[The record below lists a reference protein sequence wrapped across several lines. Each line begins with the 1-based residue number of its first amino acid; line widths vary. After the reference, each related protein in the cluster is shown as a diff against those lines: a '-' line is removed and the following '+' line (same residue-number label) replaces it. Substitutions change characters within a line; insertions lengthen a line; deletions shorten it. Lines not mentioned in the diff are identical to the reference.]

1 MSDDRNIRILVRS
14 LSLCAAVALLALPST
29 GFAQAGFSYEIKSS
43 VEKGEEKPAVILR
56 ATGDVAD
63 SEIEFRRSDG
73 KTFTKRIGSAKEGEE
88 VVIPVDQPAG
98 KYSYDVHITGEGTD
112 GSEIDASFEAEMA
125 VVGKLDVWVKKDRA
139 AIAEGKLTLKGSRP
153 IEKVHV
159 TVYNEQNK
167 PVHKGMVEV
176 GGATGNFTIEWP
188 AVEDV
193 GAVRVKAYD
202 VHGFW
207 RGVELEPFWVKIP
220 HDEVRFKFGKAEW
233 EESEVPKLR
242 DSLEKIREAME
253 KHERKGLEMQLY
265 ISGYTDTVGSAKSN
279 RELSRKR
286 ARAIGE
292 WFRNNG
298 LDIPVY
304 YQGFGE
310 DVLAVD
316 TPDETK
322 NKQNRRAIYILGN
335 AQPPTSGSIPRS
347 NWRRLD

>member
-1 MSDDRNIRILVRS
+1 
-14 LSLCAAVALLALPST
+14 
-29 GFAQAGFSYEIKSS
+29 
-43 VEKGEEKPAVILR
+43 
-56 ATGDVAD
+56 
-63 SEIEFRRSDG
+63 
-73 KTFTKRIGSAKEGEE
+73 
-88 VVIPVDQPAG
+88 
-98 KYSYDVHITGEGTD
+98 
-112 GSEIDASFEAEMA
+112 
-125 VVGKLDVWVKKDRA
+125 
-139 AIAEGKLTLKGSRP
+139 
-153 IEKVHV
+153 
-159 TVYNEQNK
+159 
-167 PVHKGMVEV
+167 
-176 GGATGNFTIEWP
+176 
-188 AVEDV
+188 
-193 GAVRVKAYD
+193 
-202 VHGFW
+202 
-207 RGVELEPFWVKIP
+207 VKIP

-310 DVLAVD
+310 DVLAVE